1 MIRWSELDKADRRM
15 YLLFGAL
22 TLWTP
27 AGILL
32 AAVSLMN
39 GLHREWPPD
48 NLTESIGFWTAIA
61 VFLALFAGTLWTAGV
76 RACRAEMRKPVTA
89 CEGVIGTSTRD
100 GQ

>member
-1 MIRWSELDKADRRM
+1 MIRWSDLEKADRRM

-61 VFLALFAGTLWTAGV
+61 IFVALFTGTLWTAGA
-76 RACRAEMRKPVTA
+76 RACRVESTRPLTA
-89 CEGVIGTSTRD
+89 FEGVTGSVTHD

>member
-1 MIRWSELDKADRRM
+1 MIHWSDLDKADRRM

-39 GLHREWPPD
+39 GLHQEWPPD
-48 NLTESIGFWTAIA
+48 NLTESIGFWSA
-61 VFLALFAGTLWTAGV
+61 VIVFVALFAGTLWTAGA
-76 RACRAEMRKPVTA
+76 RACRVETIKTVTA
-89 CEGVIGTSTRD
+89 FEGATGTATRD

>member
-1 MIRWSELDKADRRM
+1 MIHWSKLDKADRRM
-15 YLLFGAL
+15 YMLFGAL

-48 NLTESIGFWTAIA
+48 NLTESIGFWSA
-61 VFLALFAGTLWTAGV
+61 VTVFVALFAGTLWTAGV
-76 RACRAEMRKPVTA
+76 RACRVETIETVATIEGPAGTA
-89 CEGVIGTSTRD
+89 TRD

>member
-1 MIRWSELDKADRRM
+1 MIQWSKLDKADRRM

-39 GLHREWPPD
+39 GLHQEWPPD
-48 NLTESIGFWTAIA
+48 NLTETIGFWTAIA
-61 VFLALFAGTLWTAGV
+61 VFVALFAGTLWSAGV
-76 RACRAEMRKPVTA
+76 RALRAETINTVTA
-89 CEGVIGTSTRD
+89 FEVVTVSANHD

>member
-1 MIRWSELDKADRRM
+1 MIPWSKLDRADRRM
-15 YLLFGAL
+15 YLMFGAL

-39 GLHREWPPD
+39 GLHKEWPPD
-48 NLTESIGFWTAIA
+48 NLTETIGFWTAIA
-61 VFLALFAGTLWTAGV
+61 VFVALFAGTLWSAGV
-76 RACRAEMRKPVTA
+76 RAYRAETIKTVTA
-89 CEGVIGTSTRD
+89 FEVVTGSANHD

>member
-1 MIRWSELDKADRRM
+1 MIPWSKLDKADRRM
-15 YLLFGAL
+15 YLMFGAL

-48 NLTESIGFWTAIA
+48 NLTESIGFWTAVA
-61 VFLALFAGTLWTAGV
+61 VFVALFTGTLWTAGS
-76 RACRAEMRKPVTA
+76 RACRVEPNKSVAALGRVTGNA
-89 CEGVIGTSTRD
+89 TRD